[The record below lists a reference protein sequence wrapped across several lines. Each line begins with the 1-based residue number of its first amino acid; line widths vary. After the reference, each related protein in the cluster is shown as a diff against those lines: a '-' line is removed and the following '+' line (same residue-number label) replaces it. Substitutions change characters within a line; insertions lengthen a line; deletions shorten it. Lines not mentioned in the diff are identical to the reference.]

1 MKVVIEI
8 KFWRPGNNYMNF
20 DFTPEEEIFI
30 DEVKAF
36 IEEEKLKPHADN
48 VFAPNREADAQTKL
62 DSPPRR
68 EFMKTLSKKGYLGMS
83 WPIRY
88 GGQGKD
94 GVYDY
99 ILNEELCR
107 VGAPSPGK
115 GVGSI
120 GQTIIHH
127 GSQAVKDEFLPLIL
141 AGDIDFALG
150 YSEPGAGSDLA
161 SLKLKAERKGNGWLI
176 NGQKIWTSSGHVAD
190 WYWLAARTDPGAP
203 KHKGISVFLVNMKD
217 PGIEVHP
224 IETIGEHATNSVFL
238 TDVWVADEY
247 VVGELNKGWIYICEA
262 LNYERFTFYT
272 IAPLEQK
279 FKELVDLVKT
289 LSRDDRPLNEFPEI
303 RKKIIYLA
311 ADVEKAKVLQRKVLS
326 IALQDQVPQTE
337 AAIFKL
343 FSTKLHQRLANAAM
357 DILGPEGLFTKD
369 YEKSHADGKWE
380 WSYRSTLVDTIGAGT
395 TEIQK
400 NTIAKKALKL
410 PL

>member
-127 GSQAVKDEFLPLIL
+127 GSQALKDEFLPLIL

-190 WYWLAARTDPGAP
+190 WYWLAARTDPAAP

-289 LSRDDRPLNEFPEI
+289 LSRDGRPLNEFPEI

>member
-1 MKVVIEI
+1 MKVVIDI

-127 GSQAVKDEFLPLIL
+127 GSQALKDEFLPLIL

-289 LSRDDRPLNEFPEI
+289 LSRDGRPLNEFPEI

>member
-94 GVYDY
+94 GIYDY

-289 LSRDDRPLNEFPEI
+289 LSRDGRPLNEFPEI

>member
-1 MKVVIEI
+1 
-8 KFWRPGNNYMNF
+8 MNF
-20 DFTPEEEIFI
+20 NFTKEEELFI

-36 IEEEKLKPHADN
+36 IDKEKNKPNADD
-48 VFAPNREADAQTKL
+48 VFAPNREADAQTKI
-62 DSPPRR
+62 DSPARR
-68 EFMKTLSKKGYLGMS
+68 DFMKILSSKGYLGMS
-83 WPIRY
+83 WPKEY
-88 GGQGKD
+88 GGQEKPGI
-94 GVYDY
+94 YDY

-127 GSQAVKDEFLPLIL
+127 GSKKIKDEFLPQIL
-141 AGDIDFALG
+141 AGEIDFALG

-161 SLKLKAERKGNGWLI
+161 SLQLKAEKKKGGWLI
-176 NGQKIWTSSGHVAD
+176 NGQKIWTSSAHVAD

-203 KHKGISVFLVNMKD
+203 KHKGISVFLVKMDN

-224 IETIGEHATNSVFL
+224 IETVGEHATNSVFL
-238 TDVWVADEY
+238 TDVFIPDEY
-247 VVGELNKGWIYICEA
+247 VVGEINHGWVYICEA

-279 FKELVDLVKT
+279 FKELVELTNQVKRDGVL
-289 LSRDDRPLNEFPEI
+289 LSEIHDI
-303 RKKIIYLA
+303 RKKIIYLF
-311 ADVEKAKVLQRKVLS
+311 ADVQKAKVLQRKVLS
-326 IALQDQVPQTE
+326 VAIQDEVPQTE
-337 AAIFKL
+337 AAVFKL
-343 FSTKLHQRLANAAM
+343 FSTKLHQKLANQAM
-357 DILGPEGLFTKD
+357 DILGREGLFRKEYD
-369 YEKSHADGKWE
+369 KSHANGKWE

-400 NTIAKKALKL
+400 NTIAKKSLKL

>member
-1 MKVVIEI
+1 
-8 KFWRPGNNYMNF
+8 MNF
-20 DFTPEEEIFI
+20 NFTKEEELFI

-36 IEEEKLKPHADN
+36 IDKEKNKPNADD
-48 VFAPNREADAQTKL
+48 VFAPNREADAQTKI
-62 DSPPRR
+62 DSPARR
-68 EFMKTLSKKGYLGMS
+68 DFMKILSSKGYLGMS
-83 WPIRY
+83 WPKEY
-88 GGQGKD
+88 GGQEKPGI
-94 GVYDY
+94 YDY

-127 GSQAVKDEFLPLIL
+127 GSNKIKDEFLPQIL
-141 AGDIDFALG
+141 AGEIDFALG

-161 SLKLKAERKGNGWLI
+161 SLQLKAEKKKGGWLI
-176 NGQKIWTSSGHVAD
+176 NGQKIWTSSAHVAD

-203 KHKGISVFLVNMKD
+203 KHKGISVFLVKMDN

-224 IETIGEHATNSVFL
+224 IETVGEHATNSVFL
-238 TDVWVADEY
+238 TDVFIPDEY
-247 VVGELNKGWIYICEA
+247 VVGEINHGWVYICEA

-279 FKELVDLVKT
+279 FKELVELTNQVKRDGVF
-289 LSRDDRPLNEFPEI
+289 LSEIPDI
-303 RKKIIYLA
+303 RKKIIYLF
-311 ADVEKAKVLQRKVLS
+311 ADVQKAKVLQRKVLS
-326 IALQDQVPQTE
+326 VAIQDEVPQTE
-337 AAIFKL
+337 AAVFKL
-343 FSTKLHQRLANAAM
+343 FSTKLHQKLANQAM
-357 DILGPEGLFTKD
+357 DILGREGLFRKEYD
-369 YEKSHADGKWE
+369 KSHANGKWE

-400 NTIAKKALKL
+400 NTIAKKSLKL